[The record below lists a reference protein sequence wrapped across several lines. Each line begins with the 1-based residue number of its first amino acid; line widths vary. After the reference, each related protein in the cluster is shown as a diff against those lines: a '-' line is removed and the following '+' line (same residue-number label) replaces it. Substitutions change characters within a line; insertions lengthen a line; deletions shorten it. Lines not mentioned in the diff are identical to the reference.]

1 MRAVRATP
9 ENLDG
14 GSVIDVLRDGWDFD
28 AVGADYV
35 AVGAGSYHWEVRD
48 TTGCRAFATV
58 DDLGQKSWLGDTRDA
73 AFDGLRAA
81 FAASVALRES
91 GLQFVVAPML
101 TGEGESLRRL
111 DPQYAI
117 ALFPFVEG
125 KAGEFGCYED
135 GDREAILALLA
146 ELHQAPVPPAMR
158 TAGLTIPGRRHLE
171 DALLDVDETWTG
183 GPLSEPAREA
193 VRSSASELA
202 ELLSLADRLAAEAE
216 ERGASH
222 VVTHG
227 EPHAANVMRTNDGR
241 VLVDWD
247 TVALAPPERDLWML
261 ADDDQHDAALDFFRL
276 TWELKDLAE
285 YLNVLRSAHEE
296 NEDTVRQHGAL
307 TNCAAIRET
316 WSSRL

>member
-1 MRAVRATP
+1 MP

-14 GSVIDVLRDGWDFD
+14 GSVIDALRQSWDFD
-28 AVGADYV
+28 AHVADYA

-48 TTGCRAFATV
+48 TTGRRAFATV
-58 DDLGQKSWLGDTRDA
+58 DDLGQKAWLGDTRDA
-73 AFDGLRAA
+73 AFKGLRTA
-81 FAASVALRES
+81 FDASVALHES
-91 GLQFVVAPML
+91 GLQFVVAPIPARD
-101 TGEGESLRRL
+101 GESLRRL

-125 KAGEFGCYED
+125 KAGEFGVYED
-135 GDREAILALLA
+135 GDRQAILAMLT
-146 ELHQAPVPPAMR
+146 ELHQAPVTPALPNV
-158 TAGLTIPGRRHLE
+158 GLTIPGRGHLE
-171 DALLDVDETWTG
+171 GALLDVDETWTG
-183 GPLSEPAREA
+183 GPLSESAREA
-193 VRSSASELA
+193 VKNSASELA

-216 ERGASH
+216 QRGSPW

-261 ADDDQHDAALDFFRL
+261 VDDDQHDAALDFFRL
-276 TWELKDLAE
+276 TWDLKDIAE
-285 YLNVLRSAHEE
+285 YLNVLRSPHEE

-307 TNCAAIRET
+307 TNCAAIRDT
-316 WSSRL
+316 WSSVL